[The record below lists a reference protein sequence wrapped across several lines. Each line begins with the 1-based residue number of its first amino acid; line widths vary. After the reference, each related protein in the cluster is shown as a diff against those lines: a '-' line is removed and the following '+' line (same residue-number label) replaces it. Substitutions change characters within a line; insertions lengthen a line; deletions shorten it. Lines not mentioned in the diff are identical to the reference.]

1 MEFLIVPFIFGTA
14 LLLLSVGKFFG
25 KKEGVQMSCSASKKI
40 HSGPAESC
48 ATCACEEAKF
58 KSVSDEE
65 GFSDVARLGYPNRKS
80 RFLNVDKLRRDGFN

>member
-40 HSGPAESC
+40 HSGPAQSC
-48 ATCACEEAKF
+48 VTCACEAARYQPIN
-58 KSVSDEE
+58 DEE
-65 GFSDVARLGYPNRKS
+65 GLTEIARLGYPNRKS
-80 RFLNVDKLRRDGFN
+80 RFINMDKLRKDGFN